1 MADATVNLQ
10 ANAGNVSKTLGD
22 LRKRLREV
30 KNEANA
36 TSLSNVSALK
46 RLREEYNRL
55 DFQIKALSKGR
66 GMFDGLDGVVNRAA
80 LRFASFSAIMS
91 GLNRLFNAA
100 IENNRELKNR
110 ISKVETAADGAS
122 RAFGDYL
129 VNVDKSAGVTESFI
143 GSLNRMTNF
152 LEDFSTGKIGGGK
165 DIGSIFTSFLQT
177 EQHDRGRGL
186 IARRRK
192 RQREDALAGAQ
203 NEVTQ
208 AKARGKALDDL
219 IKKQEQEIERV
230 KEESEAVQDLL
241 DAREALRKSVEE
253 IGDTGDIGTS
263 DVTRDKERNKI
274 DQENIKARIELWDQE
289 SDKRMQID
297 EDDER
302 RREQGFIRSANLYG
316 NLLEQAILN
325 GGDAFEKT
333 FKAALAKIAIGATFG
348 LIGQALGFGTFGK
361 IFGGLTGL
369 FAGGGEFYT
378 RGPQLIMVGDNPGGV
393 ERVTVEPVS
402 GKGKTRVL
410 NNGAIAMAGGGSV
423 STVPTRSSTF
433 VTRELVSLQIDSQD
447 VDFAIRKN
455 GKRRNDRRQ
464 GV

>member
-10 ANAGNVSKTLGD
+10 ANAGNVQATLGD
-22 LRKRLREV
+22 LRKRLKEV

-46 RLREEYNRL
+46 RLREEYKRL
-55 DFQIKALSKGR
+55 DLQIKALTKGK

-80 LRFASFSAIMS
+80 LRFASFSAIIS
-91 GLNRLFNAA
+91 GLNRLFDSA
-100 IENNRELKNR
+100 IENNKELKSKMDAFQSSTDRATGAFGGFLNR
-110 ISKVETAADGAS
+110 IDDATGFTKALRDELSGIANLLEKGDVSSVLFNVPYIRFSGSVAS
-122 RAFGDYL
+122 D
-129 VNVDKSAGVTESFI
+129 
-143 GSLNRMTNF
+143 
-152 LEDFSTGKIGGGK
+152 DF
-165 DIGSIFTSFLQT
+165 
-177 EQHDRGRGL
+177 

-263 DVTRDKERNKI
+263 DVTRDKIRRAQLKGIAEFKAEEQEAI
-274 DQENIKARIELWDQE
+274 DDTE
-289 SDKRMQID
+289 
-297 EDDER
+297 
-302 RREQGFIRSANLYG
+302 EQRTRSFIRSANVFG
-316 NLLEQAILN
+316 NVLEQAILN

-333 FKAALAKIAIGATFG
+333 FKALIAKLAIGAGFG

>member
-10 ANAGNVSKTLGD
+10 ANAGNVSQTLGD

-46 RLREEYNRL
+46 RLREEYKRL

-100 IENNRELKNR
+100 IENNKELKSKMDALQGSTDRATGAFGGFLNR
-110 ISKVETAADGAS
+110 IDDATGVTKSLRNELSGLANLLEKGDVFSLLLGAS
-122 RAFGDYL
+122 NL
-129 VNVDKSAGVTESFI
+129 
-143 GSLNRMTNF
+143 
-152 LEDFSTGKIGGGK
+152 
-165 DIGSIFTSFLQT
+165 
-177 EQHDRGRGL
+177 RGL
-186 IARRRK
+186 AGSVASDDFIARRRK

-253 IGDTGDIGTS
+253 IGDTGDKGTS
-263 DVTRDKERNKI
+263 DVTRDKIRRAQQKGIAEFKAEEQEAI
-274 DQENIKARIELWDQE
+274 DDTE
-289 SDKRMQID
+289 
-297 EDDER
+297 
-302 RREQGFIRSANLYG
+302 EQRTRSFIRSANVFG
-316 NLLEQAILN
+316 NVLEQAILN

-333 FKAALAKIAIGATFG
+333 FKALIAKLAIGAGFG